1 MNRMRLSSKSAPP
14 LQSPA
19 SFGLVRYPLVESWT
33 LELNEISTMPAG
45 AADDLIAESI
55 AKVLV
60 DGFNKHYRLFHESS
74 ALAKRRFEEA
84 RWQEVQQ
91 AVRDRIQFYD
101 DRVRETTERLHREF
115 MRTV

>member
-1 MNRMRLSSKSAPP
+1 MS
-14 LQSPA
+14 
-19 SFGLVRYPLVESWT
+19 
-33 LELNEISTMPAG
+33 AG

-60 DGFNKHYRLFHESS
+60 DGFNRHYRLFHESS
-74 ALAKRRFEEA
+74 ALAKWRFEEA

-101 DRVRETTERLHREF
+101 DRVRRRPNACTASF
-115 MRTV
+115 MRMI